1 MGRGYYMR
9 PSLKAKRR
17 RERML
22 NKKKIL
28 GEVKKALAITLAG
41 VMVTGFAQDLCGGG
55 TYCKC

>member
-1 MGRGYYMR
+1 MR